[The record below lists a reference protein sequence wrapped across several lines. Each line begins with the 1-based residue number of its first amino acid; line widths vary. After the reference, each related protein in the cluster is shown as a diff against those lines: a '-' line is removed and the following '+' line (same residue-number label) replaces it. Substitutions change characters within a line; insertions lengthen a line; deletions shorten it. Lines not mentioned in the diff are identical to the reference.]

1 MVHDAL
7 QERSRVFSV
16 GIKHFP
22 CFSYDRLYESR
33 TELHSLELIGNL
45 FLKIR
50 HFDVGRGTTIPIAF
64 LTVVVSNPTAS
75 RLEFFSFVC
84 HSAVYRWLHSAQ
96 KDEAAKQKIMNTT
109 PDQKAPVFRQYILTR
124 LEKFFAYDGL
134 MLAYFRFAVPPDEAV
149 VKRVNEYGMD
159 DTVAKWRPVF

>member
-1 MVHDAL
+1 M
-7 QERSRVFSV
+7 
-16 GIKHFP
+16 
-22 CFSYDRLYESR
+22 
-33 TELHSLELIGNL
+33 
-45 FLKIR
+45 
-50 HFDVGRGTTIPIAF
+50 
-64 LTVVVSNPTAS
+64 VVSNPTAS
-75 RLEFFSFVC
+75 RLEFFFVRVPLGGVSLAALC
-84 HSAVYRWLHSAQ
+84 T